1 MSSAPRLGIR
11 VDVDTHDGMRDGVPS
26 LLDSFAA
33 AGVKATFYLS
43 MGPDRSG
50 RAVLNVFRPG
60 FLAKMR
66 RTSAAQ
72 VYGLRT
78 ILSGTLLPSRPIAT
92 KFPDIARRI
101 RDEGHETGVHAWDH
115 RTWQDN
121 LLRFPR
127 SRVEAEL
134 DRGQQAYQEIYGS
147 APRSFAAPA
156 WLTCDSALLHQES
169 MALEFGSDCR
179 GNEPFV
185 PVVEGRRLTTPQVP
199 STIPT
204 LDELLG
210 FEFETADD
218 YFAAVLSRLDPQGWP
233 VLTVHAEIEGGP
245 HAEAFRRFLGATAA
259 AGCRLLT
266 LGELLSVRRSLGPLP
281 DFTMEHQSVPGRH
294 GVVSTQGA
302 AVALAAEGTPCPRN
316 R

>member
-1 MSSAPRLGIR
+1 
-11 VDVDTHDGMRDGVPS
+11 MRDGVPS
-26 LLDSFAA
+26 LLQSFAA
-33 AGVKATFYLS
+33 AGVRATFYLS

-92 KFPDIARRI
+92 AFPDIARRI

-115 RTWQDN
+115 RTWQDK

-134 DRGQQAYQEIYGS
+134 DRGRQAYQAIYGS
-147 APRSFAAPA
+147 APRTFAAPA
-156 WLTCDSALLHQES
+156 WLSCDSALLHQET

-179 GNEPFV
+179 GDEPFL

-218 YFAAVLSRLDPQGWP
+218 YFDAVLARLDPEGWP

-245 HAEAFRRFLGATAA
+245 HAESFRRFLAKAAA

-266 LGELLSVRRSLGPLP
+266 LGELLAERRALGPLP
-281 DFTMEHQSVPGRH
+281 GCAMEHAPVPGRH

-302 AVALAAEGTPCPRN
+302 RIELATEGTR
-316 R
+316 